1 MNKLLRHLLL
11 ASLFLGIA
19 GLTGAVRAQQDDGGG
34 APPAGG
40 RRGRGRGNWQ
50 GGSPPDGS
58 APGGQHHHGP
68 PPGTAGAPPSSSGA
82 SSAQSA
88 KAVTGH
94 VSGEQFYIVSSV
106 DPAKQELLLKEP
118 KEVTLLMKVS
128 DSTQYADDTGKA
140 IKLADLRAGDTVWVA
155 SSGGKLEPT
164 ATRIRK
170 GQMTVA
176 DLHRYYLDYPEIK

>member
-1 MNKLLRHLLL
+1 MNKLLRHLVI

-19 GLTGAVRAQQDDGGG
+19 GLPGAMRAQQDDGGG

-40 RRGRGRGNWQ
+40 RGGRGRGNWQ
-50 GGSPPDGS
+50 GGPPPDGS
-58 APGGQHHHGP
+58 SPGGQHHHGP
-68 PPGTAGAPPSSSGA
+68 PPGAAGASPSNSGA
-82 SSAQSA
+82 SGAKSA
-88 KAVTGH
+88 KTVTGH

-128 DSTQYADDTGKA
+128 DTTQYADDTGKG

-155 SSGGKLEPT
+155 SSGSSGEPM
-164 ATRIRK
+164 AMRIRK

-176 DLHRYYLDYPEIK
+176 DLHRYYLDYPQIK